1 MDSDHDEHKQAESTT
16 IPVFNPIQS
25 LFNNDSLKLFTGISH
40 WRHS

>member
-1 MDSDHDEHKQAESTT
+1 MDRDHDEHKQAKSTT

-25 LFNNDSLKLFTGISH
+25 LFNNDPLNLFAEISH